1 MVKLNIMV
9 KKQFGQFL
17 IRVILNTA
25 GLFVAALFLKG
36 ITYQDQWHV
45 LVIAAL
51 ILSII
56 NALIKPFVVILS
68 LPALVVSLGIFSVVI
83 NGFMVYL
90 AHLIY
95 QPFQVSGFGSAM
107 LAGLVVGLVN
117 YVLTRIFDA
126 LTPEEQ

>member
-1 MVKLNIMV
+1 MKR
-9 KKQFGQFL
+9 QFAQFL
-17 IRVILNTA
+17 IRWGLNTA
-25 GLFVAALFLKG
+25 GLFIASLFLKG
-36 ITYQDQWHV
+36 ISYSEQSHV

-56 NALIKPFVVILS
+56 NALIKPFIVILS
-68 LPALVVSLGIFSVVI
+68 LPALVLTVGIFSIVI

-95 QPFQVSGFGSAM
+95 QPFQVSTFGTAI

-117 YVLTRIFDA
+117 YILTRILDLKA
-126 LTPEEQ
+126 TEN